1 MDFQQAFLKNKGLL
15 ENSDIILIEE
25 NQVIT
30 CKRELA
36 KTLNEHYINIVEKSS
51 GIKPKDSSQHDKN
64 QNIQKTIREIDK
76 SDENHPSILQ
86 IKNFCSSS
94 FHVKQKFFFHFVN
107 EIEIK
112 KLMQGFNSKSAT
124 GIDTNPP
131 RLIKVAGDFLTP
143 LLT

>member
-51 GIKPKDSSQHDKN
+51 GIKPKDSSQHGKN

-76 SDENHPSILQ
+76 SDKKRPSIFQ
-86 IKNFCSSS
+86 IKDICSSS
-94 FHVKQKFFFHFVN
+94 FNVKEKFCFHFVN
-107 EIEIK
+107 EIKIK
-112 KLMQGFNSKSAT
+112 KLTQGLNSKKAT
-124 GIDTNPP
+124 GIDTIP
-131 RLIKVAGDFLTP
+131 
-143 LLT
+143 